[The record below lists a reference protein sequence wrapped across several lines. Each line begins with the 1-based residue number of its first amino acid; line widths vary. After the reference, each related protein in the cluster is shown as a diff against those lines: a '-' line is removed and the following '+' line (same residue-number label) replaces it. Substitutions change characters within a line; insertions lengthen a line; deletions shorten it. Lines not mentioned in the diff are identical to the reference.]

1 MYYTKQWCLLWLVA
15 GTYMIGLFL
24 FWNGFFCVTKRPL
37 GHSTPADMKY
47 PEDTMCGVS
56 EPTDLPPPFSK
67 RTPPKLIFVLIDA
80 FRFDFVIDRSRS
92 LKFLSSMLRD
102 RKALLY
108 RSRAYSPTVTLPRIK
123 TLLTGTVP
131 GFGDVLLNFNAD
143 VLRDDNLVYQA
154 RASGKK
160 TVFYGDDT
168 WLRILPGHFDRYEGT
183 TSFFVSDYTEV
194 DQNVSRHVPSEMEAT
209 DWDWLVLHYLGLD
222 HIGHTH
228 GPSSSLVD
236 DKLAEMDSILSTM
249 YASLRQRTNE
259 SFLIVVTGDHG
270 MNAVGNHGGSSE
282 GEVMTALL
290 FIPTEPW
297 VFGGK
302 DIETVSQVDIAA
314 TLSLLTGL
322 PIPKGSYGRALADVL
337 TAANFTAVERLFL
350 LQYNLQQ
357 MLRVYQ
363 SEFGGV
369 TPLSAKAKEA
379 LCSYAKL
386 VREKSLVGSREGR
399 AGGVFLSVMSDIQ
412 SAILGSSTAFDMS
425 LVVTGISVTWQGAAT
440 LLLLTLSMNQG
451 CSHLIPKF
459 SQKTLTIGVL
469 FSFLQHSILCA
480 LFPSSES
487 CQSGTRMCLLSL
499 LTTVSTALTSAFYFW
514 PVGGLEIP
522 DVPRVFLIFCT
533 VLHGLSFVSSSFIEE
548 EHVTWYFLTSTIVL
562 LLCWY
567 HYKEQSSMY
576 GRLMLYRKAFS
587 VLIILRVLRS
597 WNSTGDKWSHLP
609 DTADWLADSEN
620 RHVLASLI
628 LVGIISIILTSVRQ
642 KRPLCSFFLYL
653 ALLDIC
659 LYKMKLIYYG
669 NADGVENFYWY
680 LPLLLSLGIFH
691 QFRSGKDPDLL
702 EAIINSWVLLCLLLH
717 APQNVPMFALVVLLE
732 RALHDLLFDLSLQ
745 TLPKAILYFWLGM
758 SCHFH
763 QGNSNKLSTVSVSA
777 GYVGVSSY
785 NPVVVGLLMVSYTY
799 GSLVFWLLMLWKRFA
814 EPEENDLKRRRCR
827 TKLLVCAS
835 ILLMKFA
842 TTAWY
847 MALMVVQR
855 YHIFVLSVFSPKLVY
870 EGAHAIVV
878 LLVTLLAVAA
888 LC

>member
-1 MYYTKQWCLLWLVA
+1 MYYTRQWCLLWLVTV
-15 GTYMIGLFL
+15 TYVIGLFL

-37 GHSTPADMKY
+37 GHSA
-47 PEDTMCGVS
+47 PEDIQYPDTVCGVS
-56 EPTDLPPPFSK
+56 VPPDGPPPISK
-67 RTPPKLIFVLIDA
+67 RTPLKLVFVLIDA
-80 FRFDFVIDRSRS
+80 LRFDFVADRSRS
-92 LKFLSSMLRD
+92 LSFLGSMLRD

-143 VLRDDNLVYQA
+143 VLHDDNLVHQA

-168 WLRILPGHFDRYEGT
+168 WLRILPGCFDRYEGT

-194 DQNVSRHVPSEMEAT
+194 DRNVSRHVPSEMEAT

-236 DKLAEMDSILSTM
+236 DKLAEMDGILSTM
-249 YASLRQRTNE
+249 YASLRRRAND

-290 FIPTEPW
+290 FIPTKPW
-297 VFGGK
+297 DFGSQ
-302 DIETVSQVDIAA
+302 DVSTVSQVDIAP

-337 TAANFTAVERLFL
+337 TAANFTAAERLFL

-357 MLRVYQ
+357 MLRIHQ
-363 SEFGGV
+363 SEFGSE
-369 TPLSAKAKEA
+369 TPVSAKAEEA
-379 LCSYAKL
+379 LCSYVKL
-386 VREKSLVGSREGR
+386 VREKALVGSHESRVEE
-399 AGGVFLSVMSDIQ
+399 VFLSIMSNIQ
-412 SAILGSSTAFDMS
+412 SEILSSSTAFDMG
-425 LVVTGISVTWQGAAT
+425 LVVTGICVTWQ
-440 LLLLTLSMNQG
+440 
-451 CSHLIPKF
+451 
-459 SQKTLTIGVL
+459 
-469 FSFLQHSILCA
+469 
-480 LFPSSES
+480 
-487 CQSGTRMCLLSL
+487 
-499 LTTVSTALTSAFYFW
+499 
-514 PVGGLEIP
+514 
-522 DVPRVFLIFCT
+522 
-533 VLHGLSFVSSSFIEE
+533 
-548 EHVTWYFLTSTIVL
+548 
-562 LLCWY
+562 
-567 HYKEQSSMY
+567 
-576 GRLMLYRKAFS
+576 
-587 VLIILRVLRS
+587 
-597 WNSTGDKWSHLP
+597 
-609 DTADWLADSEN
+609 DWLADN
-620 RHVLASLI
+620 NHRHVLACLI
-628 LVGIISIILTSVRQ
+628 LVAIISIILTSVRQ

-680 LPLLLSLGIFH
+680 LPLLLALGVFH
-691 QFRSGKDPDLL
+691 QFRSGNDPDLL
-702 EAIINSWVLLCLLLH
+702 EAVINSWTLLCLILH
-717 APQNVPMFALVVLLE
+717 TPQNVPMFALVVLLE
-732 RALHDLLFDLSLQ
+732 RAVHDFLFDLPLQ
-745 TLPKAILYFWLGM
+745 MLPRVILYFWFAM

-777 GYVGVSSY
+777 GYIGVSSY

-799 GSLVFWLLMLWKRFA
+799 SSLVLWLLMLWKRFA
-814 EPEENDLKRRRCR
+814 EPEDNGLKRSRSR

-835 ILLMKFA
+835 ILFMKFA

-847 MALMVVQR
+847 MVLMVVQR

-878 LLVTLLAVAA
+878 LMVTFLAVTA

>member
-1 MYYTKQWCLLWLVA
+1 MYYTRQWCMLWLVTV
-15 GTYMIGLFL
+15 TYVIGLFL

-37 GHSTPADMKY
+37 GHSAPEDIKY
-47 PEDTMCGVS
+47 PDTVCGVPMPPDS
-56 EPTDLPPPFSK
+56 PPPISK
-67 RTPPKLIFVLIDA
+67 RAPLKLVFVLIDA
-80 FRFDFVIDRSRS
+80 LRFDFIADRSRS
-92 LKFLSSMLRD
+92 LSFLGSMLRD

-143 VLRDDNLVYQA
+143 VLRDDNLVHQA

-168 WLRILPGHFDRYEGT
+168 WLKILPGCFDRYEGT

-194 DQNVSRHVPSEMEAT
+194 DRNVSRHVPSEMEAT

-236 DKLAEMDSILSTM
+236 DKLAEMDGILSTM
-249 YASLRQRTNE
+249 YASLRRRAND

-290 FIPTEPW
+290 FIPTKPW
-297 VFGGK
+297 DFGSQ
-302 DIETVSQVDIAA
+302 DVRTVSQVDIAP

-337 TAANFTAVERLFL
+337 TAANFTTAERLFL

-357 MLRVYQ
+357 MLRIHQ
-363 SEFGGV
+363 SEFGSA
-369 TPLSAKAKEA
+369 TPLSAKAEEA
-379 LCSYAKL
+379 LCSYVKL
-386 VREKSLVGSREGR
+386 VREKALVGSHESRVEE
-399 AGGVFLSVMSDIQ
+399 VFLSVMSNIQ
-412 SAILGSSTAFDMS
+412 NEILSSSTAFDMGF
-425 LVVTGISVTWQGAAT
+425 VVTGICVTWQGAFT
-440 LLLLTLSMNQG
+440 LMLLILSMNQG

-459 SQKTLTIGVL
+459 NLKILTIGVI
-469 FSFLQHSILCA
+469 FSLLQNSILCA

-487 CQSGTRMCLLSL
+487 CQSGIRVCLLSF
-499 LTTVSTALTSAFYFW
+499 LTAVSTALTGAFYFW

-522 DVPRVFLIFCT
+522 DVPRAFLLSCT
-533 VLHGLSFVSSSFIEE
+533 ILHGLSFVSSSFIEE
-548 EHVTWYFLTSTIVL
+548 EHVTWYFLTSTIIL

-567 HYKEQSSMY
+567 HYQEQSSTY
-576 GRLMLYRKAFS
+576 GRLILYRKAFF

-597 WNSTGDKWSHLP
+597 WNSTGDRWSHLP
-609 DTADWLADSEN
+609 DTADWLVDN
-620 RHVLASLI
+620 NRRHVLASLI
-628 LVGIISIILTSVRQ
+628 LVAIISIILTSVRQ

-680 LPLLLSLGIFH
+680 LPLLLALGVFH
-691 QFRSGKDPDLL
+691 QFRSGNDPDLL
-702 EAIINSWVLLCLLLH
+702 EAVINSWTLLCLILH
-717 APQNVPMFALVVLLE
+717 TPQNVPMFALVVLLE
-732 RALHDLLFDLSLQ
+732 RAVHDLLFDLPLQ
-745 TLPKAILYFWLGM
+745 MLPRVILYFWFAM

-777 GYVGVSSY
+777 GYIGVSSY

-799 GSLVFWLLMLWKRFA
+799 SSLVLWLLMLWKRFA
-814 EPEENDLKRRRCR
+814 EPEENGLKRSRSR

-835 ILLMKFA
+835 ILFMKFA

-847 MALMVVQR
+847 MVLMVVQR

-878 LLVTLLAVAA
+878 LMVTFLAVTA